1 MRSMKLVLLAVV
13 LPVLVLAP
21 PATAADPAVSPTWVA
36 REDGSGGR
44 DLADAVAVSP

>member
-21 PATAADPAVSPTWVA
+21 PATADPAVSPTWVA